1 MEKPEGNLSV
11 SVSEWKNELNANV
24 GKREYNYE
32 FDTAIEL
39 LQQSYRRKNWKNV
52 CVLPDLLCFFGWKH
66 RHRNNCV
73 QDENHEKTHLLF
85 HCEHGHVRSVSS
97 DYHDP

>member
-32 FDTAIEL
+32 WNSAIEL
-39 LQQSYRRKNWKNV
+39 PKQSYSRENWKNLCLV
-52 CVLPDLLCFFGWKH
+52 TDLHCFIGWEQ
-66 RHRNNCV
+66 RHRNNFL
-73 QDENHEKTHLLF
+73 QEEYHEKTHQLF
-85 HCEHGHVRSVSS
+85 HC
-97 DYHDP
+97 